1 MPPQNYPKILEQNR
15 LVKCVGILES
25 DLGVLYLN
33 NADINLIQNDVRVKL
48 SKISNDKCQL
58 LIYKSPLFYGDYTE
72 IIFKKYSD
80 EKTAR
85 QEYENILEADKKR
98 RKRLVK
104 HILSVN

>member
-1 MPPQNYPKILEQNR
+1 MPAQTFPKILKQKN
-15 LVKCVGILES
+15 LIKCVGSLES
-25 DLGVLYLN
+25 KLGIFYLN
-33 NADINLIQNDVRVKL
+33 NADINLIQNDVCVKL

-58 LIYKSPLFYGDYTE
+58 LIYKYPLFYGDYAE
-72 IIFKKYSD
+72 IIFKKYYD